1 MEKDEAARQRDLA
14 RLKALEEKKA
24 KLDALMQ
31 KQRAVIQEKARL
43 RKNKTFFKIG
53 QLAELAGL
61 SGEQPAFLLGAFL
74 HVAEIK
80 DDKKTYSSLKRRGAS
95 LLKRREAPQGK
106 K

>member
-24 KLDALMQ
+24 KLDALLQ
-31 KQRAVIQEKARL
+31 KQRSTIQEKARL
-43 RKNKTFFKIG
+43 RKNKLFFKIG
-53 QLAELAGL
+53 LLADMAGL
-61 SGEQPAFLLGAFL
+61 SGEDRGFLLGAFL
-74 HVAEIK
+74 HIAEIK
-80 DDKKTYSSLKRRGAS
+80 EDKRTYASLKRRGAS